1 MSEDKS
7 ADKTNIS
14 PLHPLAK
21 FVWEQEGE
29 KREQVVS
36 STGLTIGRS
45 SENDL
50 VVSEVEASRFHCK
63 VMPATEGFIV
73 VDLDSSNGTFVN
85 SERVEDSR
93 TFVDGDT
100 LRVGQQDF
108 KFVTL
113 APEMAVEEA
122 PAEEELSP
130 FEQTYVV
137 PPTTNFPRLV
147 ISSGVGKGT
156 EYTLTVDRMQV
167 GRASR
172 DQQWEVDLVDR
183 AVSRPH
189 AELVRQGEEWV
200 VTDLGSANGTT
211 VNGERISEPCALQE
225 GDIVGFGETLLVFR
239 TPQGT

>member
-1 MSEDKS
+1 MSEDR
-7 ADKTNIS
+7 AEAKTNIS

-21 FVWEQEGE
+21 FVWEEEGE

-63 VMPATEGFIV
+63 VMPGTEGFIV

-85 SERVEDSR
+85 TERVEDSR
-93 TFVDGDT
+93 TLHDGDT

-108 KFVTL
+108 RFVSL

-122 PAEEELSP
+122 PAEEEVSL

-137 PPTTNFPRLV
+137 PPTTDLPRLV

-156 EYTLTVDRMQV
+156 EYPLTMGRMMV

-189 AELVRQGEEWV
+189 AELVQQGEEWV
-200 VTDLGSANGTT
+200 ITDLGSANGTT
-211 VNGERISEPCALQE
+211 VNGERISQPCVLQE
-225 GDIVGFGETLLVFR
+225 GDVVDFGETRLIFH
-239 TPQGT
+239 TGKGD